1 MINKSDRIRTKFIK
15 KVILKWRKA
24 LLLDPIWLISID
36 IIDTEIMDRAFARVD
51 TSNAEYF
58 VATLEISD
66 TLLQLDDKEFE
77 FVINEVACHEL
88 IHLVMIDFVRSA
100 QLVAG
105 NNKKMCDELRYKYE
119 QFTSRFQRAFMGL
132 DEHIGKLEELVQDKN
147 LQLQHIRNSE
157 VSK

>member
-1 MINKSDRIRTKFIK
+1 MTKSDRIRAKFIR
-15 KVILKWRKA
+15 KVILKWRKI

-36 IIDTEIMDRAFARVD
+36 IVETEIMDRAFARVD

-66 TLLQLDDKEFE
+66 SLLQLEDKEFE

-105 NNKKMCDELRYKYE
+105 NNKKMCDELQFKYE
-119 QFTSRFQRAFMGL
+119 QFTSRFQRAFMGV
-132 DEHIGKLEELVQDKN
+132 DEYIEKLEELVENKN
-147 LQLQHIRNSE
+147 LQLQSLRNGE
-157 VSK
+157 NK